1 MSSSKKR
8 KVDNESRV
16 FQEKWTNDYFFIQ
29 IKDKPM
35 CLLCS
40 ESVSVMKEYNVKRHY
55 ISKHSSLYESFQGQR
70 RKQKVEKLMKELKEQ
85 QTIFVK
91 KRDDTDNIIRA
102 SYIVSEKIAK
112 HSKNYSDGEFVK
124 ECLQAVVDILCP
136 GRKKEIDNIS
146 LSRRTVTRRIDE
158 LATNIEM
165 GLKELASKFKYFSLA
180 IDESTD
186 VTNTAQLA
194 VFVRGIDDDF
204 NITEEM
210 LGLQAMKD
218 TTTGEDIFQEL
229 KILMAKFN
237 LHFEKLHGLSA
248 DGAPAMVGSKVG
260 LTSKIKTELASMN
273 IDTKD
278 SSVFHCIIHQENL
291 CAKSLKFEHVM
302 SKVVSSINFI
312 KSRALNHRQ
321 FKEFLEDVEAEY
333 GDLVY
338 YCEVRWLSKGKMLKR
353 FYELRSEIFTFMEM
367 KGKSIP
373 ELSDDGWVRDL
384 AFLVDL
390 TSYLNDLN
398 SKLQGQGQ
406 FIHQLYSHIK
416 TFQNKIQLWE
426 RQLRNGNTFHFP
438 TLANHGKTDCT
449 SYADELILINKEISC
464 RFQDF
469 RSQETNLR
477 IFSSPFDINVDQA
490 PEELQM
496 ELIELQG
503 NEDLKREMRDQS
515 ILEFYKNLP
524 KEAFPRI
531 IDFARKKMSLFGS
544 TYKCEQL
551 FTKMKYAKS
560 KTRSRLTDNHLENNL
575 RVAASS
581 ISSNIETLVKK
592 HQAQIS
598 H

>member
-29 IKDKPM
+29 IKEKPM

-40 ESVSVMKEYNVKRHY
+40 EPVSVMKEYNVKRHY
-55 ISKHSSLYESFQGQR
+55 ISKHSSLYDSFQGQR
-70 RKQKVEKLMKELKEQ
+70 RKQEVGKLIKELKEQ

-91 KRDDTDNIIRA
+91 KRDDTDDIIRA

-124 ECLQAVVDILCP
+124 ECLLAVVDILCP
-136 GRKKEIDNIS
+136 SRKKEIDNIS

-158 LATNIEM
+158 LATNIEI
-165 GLKELASKFKYFSLA
+165 GLKELASKFKYISLA

-186 VTNTAQLA
+186 VANTAQLA
-194 VFVRGIDDDF
+194 VFVRGIDADF

-237 LHFEKLHGLSA
+237 LHFEKLHGLST

-260 LTSKIKTELASMN
+260 LISKIRTELGSMN

-278 SSVFHCIIHQENL
+278 FSVFHCIIHQENL

-353 FYELRSEIFTFMEM
+353 FYDLRSEISIFMEM

-373 ELSDDGWVRDL
+373 ELNDDGWVRDL
-384 AFLVDL
+384 AFLVDF

-398 SKLQGQGQ
+398 SKLQGKGQ
-406 FIHQLYSHIK
+406 FINQLYSHIR
-416 TFQNKIQLWE
+416 TFQKKIQLWE
-426 RQLRNGNTFHFP
+426 KQLRNGNTFHFP
-438 TLANHGKTDCT
+438 TLANHCKADCT
-449 SYADELILINKEISC
+449 SYADELILINKEFIS

-477 IFSSPFDINVDQA
+477 IFSSPFDFNVDQA

-503 NEDLKREMRDQS
+503 NEDLKREMRDYS
-515 ILEFYKNLP
+515 LLEFYKNLP

-531 IDFARKKMSLFGS
+531 IDFARKKISLFGS
-544 TYKCEQL
+544 TYICEQL

-560 KTRSRLTDNHLENNL
+560 KTRLRLTDNHLENNL

-581 ISSNIETLVKK
+581 ISPNIEILVKK

>member
-16 FQEKWTNDYFFIQ
+16 FKEKWINDYFFTQ
-29 IKDKPM
+29 IKEKPM

-55 ISKHSSLYESFQGQR
+55 ISKHSSVYDSFQGER

-91 KRDDTDNIIRA
+91 KRDDADNVIRA

-158 LATNIEM
+158 LATNIET

-186 VTNTAQLA
+186 VANIAQLA
-194 VFVRGIDDDF
+194 VFVRGIDADF
-204 NITEEM
+204 NITEDM

-237 LHFEKLHGLSA
+237 LHFDKLHGIST

-260 LTSKIKTELASMN
+260 LTSKIKTELTSMN

-278 SSVFHCIIHQENL
+278 FYVFHCIIHQENL

-353 FYELRSEIFTFMEM
+353 FYDLRSEIFTFMEM

-384 AFLVDL
+384 AFLVDF
-390 TSYLNDLN
+390 TSYLNELN
-398 SKLQGQGQ
+398 SKLQGKDQ
-406 FIHQLYSHIK
+406 FVHQLYSHIR

-426 RQLRNGNTFHFP
+426 KQLRSGNTFHFP
-438 TLANHGKTDCT
+438 TLANHCKADCT
-449 SYADELILINKEISC
+449 SYADELVLIHKEFIS

-469 RSQETNLR
+469 KSQEANLR
-477 IFSSPFDINVDQA
+477 IFSSPFDVNVEEA

-503 NEDLKREMRDQS
+503 NEDLRRGMRDYS
-515 ILEFYKNLP
+515 LLEFYKNLC

-531 IDFARKKMSLFGS
+531 TDFARKKMSLFGS
-544 TYKCEQL
+544 TYICEQL
-551 FTKMKYAKS
+551 FTKMKHAKS
-560 KTRSRLTDNHLENNL
+560 KTKTRLTDNHLENNL

-581 ISSNIETLVKK
+581 ISPNIETLVKK

>member
-1 MSSSKKR
+1 MRPFSHGELLSDALEITADIVCPEMKKAFSK
-8 KVDNESRV
+8 
-16 FQEKWTNDYFFIQ
+16 
-29 IKDKPM
+29 
-35 CLLCS
+35 
-40 ESVSVMKEYNVKRHY
+40 
-55 ISKHSSLYESFQGQR
+55 
-70 RKQKVEKLMKELKEQ
+70 
-85 QTIFVK
+85 
-91 KRDDTDNIIRA
+91 
-102 SYIVSEKIAK
+102 
-112 HSKNYSDGEFVK
+112 
-124 ECLQAVVDILCP
+124 
-136 GRKKEIDNIS
+136 IS
-146 LSRRTVTRRIDE
+146 LSRPTVTRRAESMSLDIKQQLINKCE
-158 LATNIEM
+158 Q
-165 GLKELASKFKYFSLA
+165 FKYFSIA
-180 IDESTD
+180 TDESCD
-186 VTNTAQLA
+186 IQDTAQLSI
-194 VFVRGIDDDF
+194 FIRGINENF
-204 NITEEM
+204 EIIEELLALM
-210 LGLQAMKD
+210 PLND
-218 TTTGEDIFQEL
+218 TTTGQDIFNAVLACL
-229 KILMAKFN
+229 KEYKLDLAK
-237 LHFEKLHGLSA
+237 LVSITT

>member
-1 MSSSKKR
+1 MSLSKKR
-8 KVDNESRV
+8 KVDNEFRV

-29 IKDKPM
+29 FKDKPM

-40 ESVSVMKEYNVKRHY
+40 ESLSVMKEFNLKRHY
-55 ISKHSSLYESFQGQR
+55 ITKHSSLYESFQGQR
-70 RKQKVEKLMKELKEQ
+70 RKEKVEKLMKGLNEQ
-85 QTIFVK
+85 QAIFVK

-102 SYIVSEKIAK
+102 SYIVSEKIAT

-158 LATNIEM
+158 LATNVEIW
-165 GLKELASKFKYFSLA
+165 LTELASKFKYFSLA

-186 VTNTAQLA
+186 VSDTAQLA

-229 KILMAKFN
+229 KMLMAKFN
-237 LHFEKLHGLSA
+237 LSFEKLHGVST

-260 LTSKIKTELASMN
+260 LISKIKSELASMN
-273 IDTKD
+273 LDTKEF
-278 SSVFHCIIHQENL
+278 SVFHCIIHQQNL
-291 CAKSLKFEHVM
+291 CAKSLKFAHVM

-321 FKEFLEDVEAEY
+321 FKEFLEDIEAEY

-353 FYELRSEIFTFMEM
+353 FYNLRSEIFTFMEM

-390 TSYLNDLN
+390 ASYLNDLN
-398 SKLQGQGQ
+398 SKLQGEGQ
-406 FIHQLYSHIK
+406 FIHQSYSHIK

-438 TLANHGKTDCT
+438 TLANHAT
-449 SYADELILINKEISC
+449 SDYTSLANELILINKQFSN

-477 IFSSPFDINVDQA
+477 IFSSPFDANVDQA

-503 NEDLKREMRDQS
+503 NEDLKQKFRDYS
-515 ILEFYKNLP
+515 LLEFYKNLP

-531 IDFARKKMSLFGS
+531 MDFARKKMSLFGS

-551 FTKMKYAKS
+551 FSRMKYTKS
-560 KTRSRLTDNHLENNL
+560 KTRSRLTDHHLQNNL
-575 RVAASS
+575 RVATSS
-581 ISSNIETLVKK
+581 ISPNIDTLVKK
-592 HQAQIS
+592 AQAQIS

>member
-1 MSSSKKR
+1 
-8 KVDNESRV
+8 
-16 FQEKWTNDYFFIQ
+16 
-29 IKDKPM
+29 M

-112 HSKNYSDGEFVK
+112 HSKNYSDGEIVK
-124 ECLQAVVDILCP
+124 ECLQAAVDILCP
-136 GRKKEIDNIS
+136 CRKKEIDNIS

-237 LHFEKLHGLSA
+237 LHFEKLHGLST

-278 SSVFHCIIHQENL
+278 FSVFHCIIHQENL

-321 FKEFLEDVEAEY
+321 FKEFLKDVEAEY

-531 IDFARKKMSLFGS
+531 TDLARK
-544 TYKCEQL
+544 
-551 FTKMKYAKS
+551 
-560 KTRSRLTDNHLENNL
+560 
-575 RVAASS
+575 
-581 ISSNIETLVKK
+581 
-592 HQAQIS
+592 
-598 H
+598 